1 MNVKKVVN
9 KLKKDYLGRK
19 IILNDDQN
27 PTEIVCEY
35 QPTSENPNQSA
46 IIAVIDKIIPHYH
59 KISTE
64 LYEVLKG
71 PVTLYVDGQKH
82 ILQDGKIFEISPG
95 RVHYAEGKEAWVRCT
110 STPGWT
116 FEDHLLVEK
125 EK

>member
-1 MNVKKVVN
+1 MNIKKVVD
-9 KLKKDYLGRK
+9 KLKKDYPGRK
-19 IILNDDQN
+19 IILNDDKN
-27 PTEIVCEY
+27 PTEIVCEF

-71 PVTLYVDGQKH
+71 PVILYVDGQKR
-82 ILQDGKIFEISPG
+82 ILQDGETFEISPG
-95 RVHYAEGKEAWVRCT
+95 RVHHAEGKEAWVRCT

-116 FEDHLLVEK
+116 FEDHLL
-125 EK
+125 